1 MAPTKRASFGMVT
14 HRDRAYLFGGVT
26 DMAGAGDKMYS
37 ELHDELF
44 QLDLASR
51 RGRPVAM
58 KLKAPLKVCKPDS
71 EVKSAVLCGYACMVS
86 STG

>member
-1 MAPTKRASFGMVT
+1 MAPTKRASFGMVA

-44 QLDLASR
+44 QLDLTSQR
-51 RGRPVAM
+51 WRPVAM
-58 KLKAPLKVCKPDS
+58 KLRTSSKVC
-71 EVKSAVLCGYACMVS
+71 VRTLRRGLLCLALHDERHR
-86 STG
+86 